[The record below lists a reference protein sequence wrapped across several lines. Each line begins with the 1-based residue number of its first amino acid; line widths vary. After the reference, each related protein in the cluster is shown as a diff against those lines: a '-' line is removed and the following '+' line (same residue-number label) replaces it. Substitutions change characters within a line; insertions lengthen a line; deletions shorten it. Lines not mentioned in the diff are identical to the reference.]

1 MRPLLVRAFFIVA
14 LLAAACVEPISIN
27 NQITDDKLVI
37 DGYFTTDTNLN
48 TVRLSKSAAFSNN
61 YPFVPFNA
69 PVVNAVVSVI
79 AEDGTVTAFHETE
92 PGLYVTN
99 EVAVV
104 GKQYYLLVELAG
116 GTIYKSDP
124 EKAPQPVPIDSMSY
138 TVSQET
144 VIENQ
149 GGTILEL
156 KSYFFNVHVS
166 VADPNSENNFYLW
179 RARGTFEYITLPP
192 GDAPCQYCYCYAPLY
207 PLTSVVNVR
216 SDEHVNGGEIYRKVA
231 SIKYDR
237 NTAFLTTVD
246 QFSISPKAYGFWKR
260 VADQQASVGSIF
272 DPAPAAI
279 RGNVYKESDMEEV
292 VLGYFTVASIGRK
305 HLLID
310 RGKVAK
316 ALGLVD
322 SNLIPPGTG
331 DCRLLYNNATHIKP
345 VEFYD

>member
-1 MRPLLVRAFFIVA
+1 LLT
-14 LLAAACVEPISIN
+14 AACVDPISIN
-27 NQITDDKLVI
+27 NQTSNEKLVI
-37 DGYFTTDTNLN
+37 DGYFTTNSNLN
-48 TVRLSKSAAFSNN
+48 AVRLSKSAAFSNN

-69 PVVNAVVSVI
+69 PVQNAAVSVV
-79 AEDGTVTAFHETE
+79 AEDGAVTVFHETE
-92 PGLYVTN
+92 PGLYVTD

-104 GKQYYLLVELAG
+104 GKLYYLIVESEEG
-116 GTIYKSDP
+116 VVYRSETDQVP
-124 EKAPQPVPIDSMSY
+124 PPVLIDTMSY

-149 GGTILEL
+149 GGTVLEL

-166 VADPNSENNFYLW
+166 VSDPSSESNFYLW
-179 RARGTFEYITLPP
+179 RARGMFEYITIPP

-216 SDEHVNGGEIYRKVA
+216 SDEHINGGEIYRKVA

-237 NTAFLTTVD
+237 KTAFLTTVD
-246 QFSISPKAYGFWKR
+246 QFSISPDSYGFWQH

-279 RGNVYKESDMEEV
+279 RGNMYRESDLNEI
-292 VLGYFTVASIGRK
+292 VLGNFTVASVSQK
-305 HLLID
+305 HLLIERD
-310 RGKVAK
+310 KVGKAM
-316 ALGLVD
+316 GLVD

-345 VEFYD
+345 PEFND